1 MNFLPLSFIFSSD
14 LFSIFLISCLGPLL
28 RKHSSLNM
36 GLNFSVSCELIP
48 LSPALPL
55 CCRFRCLLFFFPSQ
69 IGFGFKASWGMCVP
83 FSSLPLLLLRPSL
96 HPTLHFL
103 CPSSPK
109 YWLAVM
115 VALCVNC
122 CCWQVCLLNGR
133 KSKEREAEGGGL
145 KAGKYLGWTVCFELY
160 HYLFSSCLFFSRPA
174 ITLLYFSPFSPPPLQ
189 IRKLCQ
195 PRFEKGTWLPRVG
208 SHFSETHS

>member
-14 LFSIFLISCLGPLL
+14 LFSIFLISCLCPLQ
-28 RKHSSLNM
+28 RKHSSLHM

-48 LSPALPL
+48 PLTCSPSLLPFSL
-55 CCRFRCLLFFFPSQ
+55 FTFFFPPSQ
-69 IGFGFKASWGMCVP
+69 IGFGFKASWGMCMP
-83 FSSLPLLLLRPSL
+83 FSSLPLLLLHPSL

-109 YWLAVM
+109 YWLAVL

-133 KSKEREAEGGGL
+133 KSKEREAEGGGWGGGGWRL
-145 KAGKYLGWTVCFELY
+145 ESILAGLFVLNCTNIYFPAVCF
-160 HYLFSSCLFFSRPA
+160 FPV
-174 ITLLYFSPFSPPPLQ
+174 
-189 IRKLCQ
+189 
-195 PRFEKGTWLPRVG
+195 LP
-208 SHFSETHS
+208 